1 MTMSSARPPS
11 AHCIRSPSWLMFCC
25 CALPPPP
32 PKKPSPPLNNTQAK
46 DVYAQVRQV
55 LEDVQEARQ
64 NPDVDQVVSK
74 QSTSKL
80 LL

>member
-1 MTMSSARPPS
+1 LHPVTQLADVLLL
-11 AHCIRSPSWLMFCC
+11 RS
-25 CALPPPP
+25 PPPP